1 MNGDIFFDLM
11 QVFNEINSRDMEKLN
26 VFSNILS
33 NKVFLLVMSFTVIFQ
48 IIIGTFANTVPLSLE
63 QWGLCVFLGFISIF
77 VGFFIKL
84 LPVPSRPLS
93 EFFTRWQRNNP
104 EDNGYR
110 LLAQSDDNKAE
121 AA

>member
-1 MNGDIFFDLM
+1 M

-33 NKVFLLVMSFTVIFQ
+33 NKVFLLVISFTVIFQ
-48 IIIGTFANTVPLSLE
+48 VTIVEFLGTFANTVPLSLE

-93 EFFTRWQRNNP
+93 EFFTRWQRSNP

-110 LLAQSDDNKAE
+110 LLAQSDDHKAE
-121 AA
+121 VV